1 MDSDVDFHKLSLFS
15 GQFLWFLKIWYF
27 FVCLYKHNYAQIL
40 EDHSITAFSEKRSIS
55 PKRNEDFIEGLADF
69 GRVDREMANKHACI
83 CKYVIKWHISFRLG
97 DGIFEQTLQIIY
109 VNDKHFEAPSSSS
122 VQCGYGGLDPMSWTT
137 VQSWH
142 HTGVNGWVGPENKW
156 SIDEQGTGFS
166 LFDKNQ

>member
-1 MDSDVDFHKLSLFS
+1 MLDL
-15 GQFLWFLKIWYF
+15 
-27 FVCLYKHNYAQIL
+27 
-40 EDHSITAFSEKRSIS
+40 
-55 PKRNEDFIEGLADF
+55 IEGLADF